1 MIFKEQSHE
10 FIINKDIIHFEYE
23 KIKQAKT

>member
-1 MIFKEQSHE
+1 MIIKEQSHK